1 MSLDPIASHRSNPN
15 TAPNPAPVLGI
26 DGARAAW
33 IAVRLERGAFAGCL
47 LAPSL
52 ADILAA
58 HPDAVAVAI
67 DVPIGLPERDP
78 RPADQAAR
86 AFVGVRRSS
95 VFEVPPRVVLEAP
108 SYPEANARSRRLNGK
123 GLSAQSYAL
132 RDKIFEADALLADVR
147 IHEVHPEVSFRAL
160 QGQPLEAPKKSWNGL
175 NARRRLLA
183 EAGIRLPDR
192 LDCGSVAADDLL
204 DAAVAAW
211 SAQRIAAGTARALPE
226 SPSPDAD
233 PRIGRIWY

>member
-1 MSLDPIASHRSNPN
+1 MTGVQTCALPILHSFP
-15 TAPNPAPVLGI
+15 T
-26 DGARAAW
+26 
-33 IAVRLERGAFAGCL
+33 
-47 LAPSL
+47 
-52 ADILAA
+52 
-58 HPDAVAVAI
+58 
-67 DVPIGLPERDP
+67 
-78 RPADQAAR
+78 
-86 AFVGVRRSS
+86 RRSS
-95 VFEVPPRVVLEAP
+95 DL
-108 SYPEANARSRRLNGK
+108 
-123 GLSAQSYAL
+123 
-132 RDKIFEADALLADVR
+132 
-147 IHEVHPEVSFRAL
+147 
-160 QGQPLEAPKKSWNGL
+160 LEAPKKSWNGL